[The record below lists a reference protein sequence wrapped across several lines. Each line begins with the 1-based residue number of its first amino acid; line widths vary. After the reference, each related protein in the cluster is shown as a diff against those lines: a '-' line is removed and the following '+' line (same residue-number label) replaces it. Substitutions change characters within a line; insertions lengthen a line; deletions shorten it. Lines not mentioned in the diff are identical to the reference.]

1 MDANKS
7 AERGGKSMVTPP
19 EDAMSA
25 CGRQVTRD
33 YQLGPRAAWWRWIV
47 ESVKVEGRRDTKW
60 GSEQQTRDDPDKSTI
75 PLPNLAQSASD
86 ISLQ

>member
-1 MDANKS
+1 MVIPPKDALS
-7 AERGGKSMVTPP
+7 I
-19 EDAMSA
+19 

-33 YQLGPRAAWWRWIV
+33 HELGGGVV
-47 ESVKVEGRRDTKW
+47 EVDRREHQHRGRRDTKW

-75 PLPNLAQSASD
+75 PLPNFAQSASD